1 MKKNNPIR
9 QKLVRLIRP
18 LSSLIF
24 FLTTFDYKISI
35 RIKPKINGVHY
46 PYISTSAVKWL
57 MSLNLKDKKI
67 LEFGSGYSSIFFCER
82 GAKVYAVERDNEWK
96 ERINCHLSNL
106 DKNITFVDG
115 NKLDEVG
122 KIIFD
127 IIFIDD
133 NIREQRL
140 SYAIKNLKE
149 EGIIIFDNSE
159 RYPELMN
166 ETNKQGFLIFNFWGN
181 CADTHKQICTS
192 VMLKNK
198 NFKQTFLEFDKFIY
212 K

>member
-1 MKKNNPIR
+1 M
-9 QKLVRLIRP
+9 
-18 LSSLIF
+18 
-24 FLTTFDYKISI
+24 
-35 RIKPKINGVHY
+35 
-46 PYISTSAVKWL
+46 
-57 MSLNLKDKKI
+57 NLDQDTQA
-67 LEFGSGYSSIFFCER
+67 FFCER
-82 GAKVYAVERDNEWK
+82 GQKYMLLKGIMNGKK
-96 ERINCHLSNL
+96 ELIVISL

-159 RYPELMN
+159 RYLN
-166 ETNKQGFLIFNFWGN
+166 
-181 CADTHKQICTS
+181 
-192 VMLKNK
+192 
-198 NFKQTFLEFDKFIY
+198 
-212 K
+212 

>member
-24 FLTTFDYKISI
+24 FLTTLDYKISI
-35 RIKPKINGVHY
+35 RIKPKINSMHY

-57 MSLNLKDKKI
+57 MSLELKDKNI

-82 GAKVYAVERDNEWK
+82 GAKVYAVERDPEWK
-96 ERINCHLSNL
+96 EKINSHFSNSN
-106 DKNITFVDG
+106 KNIIYVDDD
-115 NKLDEVG
+115 KLDEISKV
-122 KIIFD
+122 IFD

-133 NIREQRL
+133 NVREQRL

-149 EGIIIFDNSE
+149 EGMIIFDNSE

-198 NFKQTFLEFDKFIY
+198 NFGQTFLEFDKFV
-212 K
+212 